1 MLTVNLDWPEPLVRV
16 RARMLEFFQNNP
28 SALRADWV
36 TIVLR
41 ERGEAGAA
49 GHNSQVAH
57 RMWQEFS
64 GNADAAADFMSRF
77 IWEDASYHDDVVVRP
92 EGGIPEAQDIA
103 SVSVIFDDDALSA
116 DG

>member
-28 SALRADWV
+28 SALRVDWL
-36 TIVLR
+36 TIVLH

-49 GHNSQVAH
+49 GHNSQIAH

-64 GNADAAADFMSRF
+64 GNADAAADFMSRV
-77 IWEDASYHDDVVVRP
+77 IWEDASYHDGVVVRP
-92 EGGIPEAQDIA
+92 EGGIPEAQAIV
-103 SVSVIFDDDALSA
+103 SVSVIFDL
-116 DG
+116 